1 MASREDKMWQDKLPG
16 WRRKEN
22 FLGFFLI
29 TPALIILFSVI
40 IYPLL
45 LNLIMSFQK
54 ILMMKPYLGTPFT
67 GFDNYINTL
76 EDPIFWRALR
86 NTFIWTVSCVVLQI
100 SLGLGAALLLNAP
113 IKGRGLFRGAMLIPW
128 VTPGV
133 VAALTWRWMYDGQFG
148 IFNHILMKIGL
159 IKQPIVWLGNY
170 STALP
175 AVIAEYS
182 WKMFP
187 FATVMLLAALQTI
200 PKELYEAAEVDGATG
215 WQSFRHITLPE
226 IMPTLSLTTLLTS
239 IWTFN
244 NFDSIWLLTEGG
256 PSYASETL
264 TTYVYKAAFQAF
276 NLGKASSIAFIMF
289 MLLFGLVLIYAR
301 ALRRGKE

>member
-1 MASREDKMWQDKLPG
+1 MH
-16 WRRKEN
+16 
-22 FLGFFLI
+22 
-29 TPALIILFSVI
+29 
-40 IYPLL
+40 LL
-45 LNLIMSFQK
+45 
-54 ILMMKPYLGTPFT
+54 
-67 GFDNYINTL
+67 
-76 EDPIFWRALR
+76 
-86 NTFIWTVSCVVLQI
+86 
-100 SLGLGAALLLNAP
+100 
-113 IKGRGLFRGAMLIPW
+113 KGGLFRGAMLIPW
-128 VTPGV
+128 VTPAL
-133 VAALTWRWMYDGQFG
+133 AALTWRWMYDGQFG

-170 STALP
+170 STVLP

-256 PSYASETL
+256 PL
-264 TTYVYKAAFQAF
+264 
-276 NLGKASSIAFIMF
+276 
-289 MLLFGLVLIYAR
+289 MLV
-301 ALRRGKE
+301 KP